1 MHKDFFSPMNNKI
14 LVIGSANTD
23 MVIKTKH
30 FPLPGETVLGG
41 RFIMNPG
48 GKGANQAIAAAR
60 LGGQVTF
67 VTKIGNDIFGR
78 QALQQFLKE
87 GVNADFVVSDPDN
100 PSGVALITVDDKGEN
115 TIVVAPGS
123 NGTLNQDDVAKAE
136 AAFKEAQIILLQL
149 EIPLPTVVF
158 AAELATRYQKK
169 LILNPAP
176 AALLPDD
183 LYQHLFIITPN
194 RSEAEA
200 LSGVHIKDLAT
211 VQQAAEKLHQKGIR
225 NVVITLGTDGAFAF
239 TGSNAKLIPATK
251 VTAVDTTAAGDV
263 FNGAL
268 AVGLAEE
275 MPLAAAV
282 EFANQAAA
290 ISVTRMGAQASAPF
304 RKEVQGLPT
313 R

>member
-1 MHKDFFSPMNNKI
+1 MNKKI

-60 LGGQVTF
+60 LGGQITF
-67 VTKIGNDIFGR
+67 ITKIGNDIFGR

-87 GVNADFVVSDPDN
+87 GVNAGYVISDPDN
-100 PSGVALITVDDKGEN
+100 PSGVALITVDEKGEN
-115 TIVVAPGS
+115 AIVVAPGS
-123 NGTLNQDDVAKAE
+123 NGTLSPEDVTKAE
-136 AAFKEAQIILLQL
+136 AVFAEAEIILMQL
-149 EIPLPTVVF
+149 EIPLPTVLF
-158 AAELATRYQKK
+158 AADLAARYSKK
-169 LILNPAP
+169 VILNPAP
-176 AALLPDD
+176 AALLPYE
-183 LYQHLFIITPN
+183 LYRNLYIITPN

-200 LSGVHIKDLAT
+200 LTGVLIKDLAT
-211 VQQAAEKLHQKGIR
+211 TEQAAQKLRQKGIA
-225 NVVITLGTDGAFAF
+225 NVVITLGTEGAFAYND
-239 TGSNAKLIPATK
+239 SLAKLIPATL

-268 AVGLAEE
+268 AVSLAEGLE
-275 MPLAAAV
+275 LDVAV

-304 RKEVQGLPT
+304 RKELLSAPLK
-313 R
+313 

>member
-1 MHKDFFSPMNNKI
+1 MNQKI

-41 RFIMNPG
+41 RFMMNPG

-60 LGGQVTF
+60 LGGQITF
-67 VTKIGNDIFGR
+67 ITKIGQDIFGR

-87 GVNADFVVSDPDN
+87 GVDASFVISDPDN
-100 PSGVALITVDDKGEN
+100 PSGVALITVDEKGEN

-123 NGTLNQDDVAKAE
+123 NGTLNPADVAKAE
-136 AAFKEAQIILLQL
+136 TVFKEAEIILMQL
-149 EIPLPTVVF
+149 EIPLVTVQF
-158 AAELATRYQKK
+158 AANLAAQYGKK
-169 LILNPAP
+169 VILNPAP
-176 AALLPDD
+176 AAPLPDD
-183 LYQHLFIITPN
+183 LYRCLAILTPN

-200 LSGVHIKDLAT
+200 LSGVTITNLAT
-211 VQQAAEKLHQKGIR
+211 AEQAARKLLEKGIKH
-225 NVVITLGTDGAFAF
+225 VVITLGTEGAFVF
-239 TGSNAKLIPATK
+239 DQSIAKLIP
-251 VTAVDTTAAGDV
+251 VTPVVAVDTTAAGDV

-268 AVGLAEE
+268 AVALSEGLA
-275 MPLAAAV
+275 LDKAV

-304 RKEVQGLPT
+304 RKELQGLILK
-313 R
+313 

>member
-1 MHKDFFSPMNNKI
+1 MNQKI

-41 RFIMNPG
+41 KFMMNPG

-67 VTKIGNDIFGR
+67 ITKIGNDIFGR
-78 QALQQFLKE
+78 QALQQFIKE
-87 GVNADFVVSDPDN
+87 GVDANYVISDPDN
-100 PSGVALITVDDKGEN
+100 PSGVALITVDEKGEN

-123 NGTLNQDDVAKAE
+123 NGTLIQEDVVKAE
-136 AAFKEAQIILLQL
+136 LIFKEADIILMQL
-149 EIPLPTVVF
+149 EIPIATVLF
-158 AAELATRYQKK
+158 AANLAARYNKK
-169 LILNPAP
+169 VILNPAP
-176 AALLPDD
+176 AAPLPNE
-183 LYQHLFIITPN
+183 LYKNLSIITPN

-200 LSGVHIKDLAT
+200 LSGVAISDLAT
-211 VQQAAEKLHQKGIR
+211 AEQAAQKLLQKGIKH
-225 NVVITLGTDGAFAF
+225 VVITLGTEGAFVYNE
-239 TGSNAKLIPATK
+239 SLAKLIPATP
-251 VTAVDTTAAGDV
+251 VVAVDTTAAGDV

-268 AVGLAEE
+268 AVALSEDLA
-275 MPLAAAV
+275 LDKAV

-304 RKEVQGLPT
+304 RKELQGLT
-313 R
+313 LK

>member
-1 MHKDFFSPMNNKI
+1 MNNKI

-23 MVIKTKH
+23 MVIKTNH

-48 GKGANQAIAAAR
+48 GKGANQAIAATR
-60 LGGQVTF
+60 LGSQVTF
-67 VTKIGNDIFGR
+67 ITKLGNDIFGQ

-87 GVNADFVVSDPDN
+87 GVNANYVVTDPDN
-100 PSGVALITVDDKGEN
+100 PSGVALITVDEKGEN

-123 NGTLNQDDVAKAE
+123 NGTLNHEDVEKAE
-136 AAFKEAQIILLQL
+136 EAFKEAEIILLQL

-169 LILNPAP
+169 VILNPAP
-176 AALLPDD
+176 AAPLPEE
-183 LYQHLFIITPN
+183 LYPHLFMITPN

-200 LSGVHIKDLAT
+200 LSGVQIKDLASAEK
-211 VQQAAEKLHQKGIR
+211 AAEKIHQKGVR
-225 NVVITLGTDGAFAF
+225 NVVITLGTQGALAY
-239 TGSNAKLIPATK
+239 TGTDAKLLPAPK
-251 VTAVDTTAAGDV
+251 VMAVDTTAAGDV

-268 AVGLAEE
+268 AVGISEG
-275 MPLAAAV
+275 MPLPAAV

-290 ISVTRMGAQASAPF
+290 ISVTRMGAQASAPY
-304 RKEVQGLPT
+304 RKELQTAPA